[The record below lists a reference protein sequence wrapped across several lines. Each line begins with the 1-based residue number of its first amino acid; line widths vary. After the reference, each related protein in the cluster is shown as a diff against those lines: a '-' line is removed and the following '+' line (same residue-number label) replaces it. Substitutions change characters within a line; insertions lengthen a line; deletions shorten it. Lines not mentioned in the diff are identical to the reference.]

1 MTYNPG
7 HNLLKQFRKTQHM
20 LSRFFPSPSLV
31 LVSHV
36 CLDVNVF
43 QINIEREG
51 EENLASV
58 SKILT
63 GNVDVGVLGGN
74 LYLGCHTIPRRKE

>member
-7 HNLLKQFRKTQHM
+7 HNWLKKFRKTQHI
-20 LSRFFPSPSLV
+20 LSRFFPPPPLV

-36 CLDVNVF
+36 CLGVNVF
-43 QINIEREG
+43 HINIEREG
-51 EENLASV
+51 KENLASV

-74 LYLGCHTIPRRKE
+74 LYLSCHTIPRRKE